1 MSEEKLESN
10 VNDTPEENSAAPEQ
24 QEKSFDDNVEIIDY
38 DIDDKITVK
47 DFENNERKP
56 AKKKESFDLK
66 AEIISWI
73 KMIIAAAVIASII
86 VEFIIINATVPTG
99 SMERTILPGDRIL
112 GSRLTYL
119 FHEPER
125 GDIIVF
131 KCQFEENT
139 DYVKRIIGLPGET
152 VVVSNGEVSIYKG
165 EEFVETL
172 DEDYI
177 NGEWTWKN
185 DGYTFHVPEGR
196 YLVFGDN
203 RNNSQDARYW
213 YDELY
218 LTGRCSES
226 EVYVSKDQ
234 ILGKIYFRYWSA
246 QDTALT
252 SKFKNLA
259 TD

>member
-1 MSEEKLESN
+1 MSEEKLDSN
-10 VNDTPEENSAAPEQ
+10 VNDTPKENSAAPEQ

-47 DFENNERKP
+47 DFDNNERKP
-56 AKKKESFDLK
+56 AKEKEPFDLK

-73 KMIIAAAVIASII
+73 KMIIAAAVIAAII

-177 NGEWTWKN
+177 NG
-185 DGYTFHVPEGR
+185 
-196 YLVFGDN
+196 
-203 RNNSQDARYW
+203 
-213 YDELY
+213 
-218 LTGRCSES
+218 
-226 EVYVSKDQ
+226 
-234 ILGKIYFRYWSA
+234 
-246 QDTALT
+246 
-252 SKFKNLA
+252 
-259 TD
+259 